1 MKMLTNKT
9 KKVNNLL
16 VTFRGEILTLRQA
29 ISGGVVTAYMD
40 SGNDNVVFLEINPSK
55 IVESEMRVMLSQV
68 AP

>member
-29 ISGGVVTAYMD
+29 ITGGLVTAYMD
-40 SGNDNVVFLEINPSK
+40 SGSDSVVFLEINPSK

-68 AP
+68 GP